1 MAAINNKTQQAEE
14 ALASFIV
21 GTDYKKLP
29 LEAIETSKRA
39 ILDLIGVA
47 VAGSSEPPGKIL
59 LEELKE
65 SGGQSQAGVIRG
77 GFRTSVT
84 SASLCNG
91 TMAHALDYDDVS
103 ENWTGHPSA
112 VLVPAIL
119 AMGESCHSSGRE
131 ILAAYA
137 AGFEVGAKLGIGIGK
152 SMYGKGWHNTSTIGS
167 IASAAAAAKLLKLNI
182 KETKMAL
189 GIAASLASGLREN
202 FGTMTKPLHAG
213 NAARNGN
220 LAGLLA
226 KRGFTSSERWL
237 TADSGFSKA
246 FGADNNGLNDALSEL
261 GKQFSIISPGI
272 QLKYYPSCNGT
283 HSPIEATLKLRKR
296 YSLNP
301 KDIAEV
307 DCAVAPFLPQM
318 LIHHH
323 PKTGLEGKFSLEF
336 AVSVALI
343 DGKAFLP
350 QFIDERVSA
359 PDIQAFIPKI
369 KYHVL
374 PELGTVT
381 DTNLPVTITITLKNG
396 NKVSITE
403 NNPTGKPTNP
413 MSPEQLRQKFE
424 NCTRVLSPQDRAR
437 VVEMVSKLEKLD
449 RIDKLMDLI
458 VGKSKQL

>member
-1 MAAINNKTQQAEE
+1 MSSMKNKTQSSEE
-14 ALASFIV
+14 LLASFVV
-21 GTDYKKLP
+21 GVNYEKLP

-47 VAGSSEPPGKIL
+47 LAGSSEPPGKIL

-65 SGGQSQAGVIRG
+65 SGGQSQAGVIGG

-119 AMGESCHSSGRE
+119 AMGEKCHSSGKE
-131 ILAAYA
+131 ILTAYVV
-137 AGFEVGAKLGIGIGK
+137 GFEVGAKLGSEIGNPH
-152 SMYGKGWHNTSTIGS
+152 YGKGWHITSTIGS
-167 IASAAAAAKLLKLNI
+167 IAGAAAAAKLLKLDLQKNQM
-182 KETKMAL
+182 TL
-189 GIAASLASGLREN
+189 GIAASLAGGLREN

-226 KRGFTSSERWL
+226 SRGFTASEHWL
-237 TADSGFSKA
+237 NAAAGFSKA
-246 FGADNNGLNDALSEL
+246 FGADSHRMNEVLSQL
-261 GKQFSIISPGI
+261 GKTFSIISPGI
-272 QLKYYPSCNGT
+272 WLKYYPACGGN
-283 HSPIEATLKLRKR
+283 HSPIEAALKLRQQH
-296 YSLNP
+296 SLNP
-301 KDIAEV
+301 DEIVEV

-336 AVSVALI
+336 GVSVALI
-343 DGKAFLP
+343 DGEALLS
-350 QFIDERVSA
+350 QFTDERVNAS
-359 PDIQAFIPKI
+359 DIQAFIPKV
-369 KYHVL
+369 KYHIL
-374 PELGTVT
+374 PELGDIT
-381 DTNLPVTITITLKNG
+381 DLNIPVTITITLKNG

-413 MSPEQLRQKFE
+413 MSPEQLRKKFE
-424 NCTRVLSPQDRAR
+424 TCTRILSPEERAE
-437 VVEMVSKLEKLD
+437 VVKLVSKLEQLD
-449 RIDKLMDLI
+449 GINELMNLI
-458 VGKSKQL
+458 VGRS

>member
-1 MAAINNKTQQAEE
+1 MSAIRNKNQTAEE
-14 ALASFIV
+14 QLASFIV
-21 GTDYKKLP
+21 GTDYKDLP
-29 LEAIETSKRA
+29 REVIEISKNA

-47 VAGSSEPPGKIL
+47 LAGSSEPPGKIL

-65 SGGQSQAGVIRG
+65 SRGQSQAGVIGG

-84 SASLCNG
+84 LASLCNG

-103 ENWTGHPSA
+103 ENWTGHPST
-112 VLVPAIL
+112 VLVPSIL
-119 AMGESCHSSGRE
+119 AMGENCHSTGKE
-131 ILAAYA
+131 ILTAYVV
-137 AGFEVGAKLGIGIGK
+137 GFEVGAKLGIGIGK
-152 SMYGKGWHNTSTIGS
+152 FMYGRGWHNTSTIGS
-167 IASAAAAAKLLKLNI
+167 IASAAAAAKLLKLGVE
-182 KETKMAL
+182 ETKMAL

-246 FGADNNGLNDALSEL
+246 FGAENDGLNDALSEL
-261 GKQFSIISPGI
+261 GKQFSTISPGI

-283 HSPIEATLKLRKR
+283 HSPLEATLKLRKQ

-301 KDIAEV
+301 KDIAGV
-307 DCAVAPFLPQM
+307 DCAVAPYLPHM

-350 QFIDERVSA
+350 QFTDERVSA

-374 PELGTVT
+374 PELGNVF
-381 DTNLPVTITITLKNG
+381 DMNLPVTIAITLKNG
-396 NKVSITE
+396 EKVSITE
-403 NNPTGKPTNP
+403 NNATGKPTNP
-413 MSPEQLRQKFE
+413 MSPEQLRNKFE
-424 NCTRVLSPQDRAR
+424 NCTRILSQGDRAE
-437 VVEMVSKLEKLD
+437 VVELVSNMEKLD
-449 RIDKLMDLI
+449 GIDNLMNLI
-458 VGKSKQL
+458 VGRSQ